1 MAYTE
6 LLWPSAKNCYFS
18 FSQRPT
24 KSLPSSS
31 SIARTM
37 ALKRINKELLD
48 LGKDP
53 PANCSAGPV
62 GDDLFH
68 WQATIMGPE
77 DSPYSGGVYFLNI
90 HFPADYPFKPPKVN
104 FTTRIY
110 HCNIN
115 ANGGICLD
123 ILKDQWSPALTI
135 SKVLLSICSL
145 LTDANPDDPLR
156 RIDDVNDRLRALALK
171 NYHVF
176 VQNQQCAQVVTTE
189 LQSLSENITMVQSS
203 LPELVAQ
210 SKTMDTTAQE
220 AAKKNAEIQY
230 VLSQYASIMN
240 LLEIPHLIDGCIAN
254 DLAEDALETIQFAK
268 KLLEQTY
275 FFSIHVVQ
283 PPSNRTMAS
292 AWSDGPQ
299 HETSLPRR
307 KKSLELVLDDEDAEH
322 PSATSEK
329 GGATSPD
336 ANGSVMPL
344 GTAITIR
351 NSERPASEIAAPDY
365 IDDLVREFFRVH
377 QITAA
382 LDAFASERPEG
393 RRNVDA
399 ITVED
404 ERLLGH
410 NSAIFRAGS
419 SPLVLGWVGHVT
431 IVSVEHGISRLEAFV
446 VSWNQVE
453 HAMELQTA
461 RHETKPIKPKKKTP
475 PTLTIQAAA
484 VPEVNDA
491 VGPKVAMWDM
501 GAPGCTPK
509 PRVQDLKSFGFDDVD
524 DLSNASAMT
533 VGLSPV
539 LDKFK
544 PRTRYSKKVSIG
556 EAGAT
561 PKKEYIF
568 YRETPPSFVTE
579 SEEAAREVMEKLSHD
594 PLYAIVPAEAQQ
606 RFVELSSSDVG
617 KYAIGKV
624 RWILPGS
631 NLPISRWNHFGGP
644 N

>member
-1 MAYTE
+1 
-6 LLWPSAKNCYFS
+6 
-18 FSQRPT
+18 
-24 KSLPSSS
+24 
-31 SIARTM
+31 
-37 ALKRINKELLD
+37 
-48 LGKDP
+48 
-53 PANCSAGPV
+53 
-62 GDDLFH
+62 
-68 WQATIMGPE
+68 
-77 DSPYSGGVYFLNI
+77 
-90 HFPADYPFKPPKVN
+90 
-104 FTTRIY
+104 
-110 HCNIN
+110 
-115 ANGGICLD
+115 
-123 ILKDQWSPALTI
+123 
-135 SKVLLSICSL
+135 
-145 LTDANPDDPLR
+145 
-156 RIDDVNDRLRALALK
+156 
-171 NYHVF
+171 
-176 VQNQQCAQVVTTE
+176 
-189 LQSLSENITMVQSS
+189 
-203 LPELVAQ
+203 
-210 SKTMDTTAQE
+210 
-220 AAKKNAEIQY
+220 
-230 VLSQYASIMN
+230 
-240 LLEIPHLIDGCIAN
+240 
-254 DLAEDALETIQFAK
+254 
-268 KLLEQTY
+268 
-275 FFSIHVVQ
+275 
-283 PPSNRTMAS
+283 
-292 AWSDGPQ
+292 
-299 HETSLPRR
+299 
-307 KKSLELVLDDEDAEH
+307 
-322 PSATSEK
+322 
-329 GGATSPD
+329 
-336 ANGSVMPL
+336 MPL

-410 NSAIFRAGS
+410 NSAIFRA
-419 SPLVLGWVGHVT
+419 
-431 IVSVEHGISRLEAFV
+431 EHGISRLEAFV

-491 VGPKVAMWDM
+491 VAPKVAMWDM

-617 KYAIGKV
+617 KYAIGKRV
-624 RWILPGS
+624 DGLGAARSISGVVAKKYGSKQCGTSGPGTIVIDTQPDDDTS
-631 NLPISRWNHFGGP
+631 SSTAPPPTTFSAEDEALIDSLLDAQ
-644 N
+644 